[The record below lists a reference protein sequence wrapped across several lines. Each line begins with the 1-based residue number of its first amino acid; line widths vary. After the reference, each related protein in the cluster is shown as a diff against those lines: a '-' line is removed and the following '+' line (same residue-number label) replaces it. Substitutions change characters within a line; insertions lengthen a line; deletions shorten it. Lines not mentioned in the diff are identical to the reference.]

1 MTTLLS
7 HRILGLCLRLD
18 APFPSEIHDSH
29 ELIKA
34 WRNRQRLHVVDRP
47 DRDLRDR
54 DSTDTDSPADLGGDE
69 R

>member
-47 DRDLRDR
+47 DSILCDR
-54 DSTDTDSPADLGGDE
+54 DTADLDPAADLGGDTE
-69 R
+69 

>member
-34 WRNRQRLHVVDRP
+34 WRNRQRLRLSARP
-47 DRDLRDR
+47 DDLLRDC
-54 DSTDTDSPADLGGDE
+54 DSVDTDSPADLGGDE